1 MDHSPPGFSCHEIF
15 QSRILWVAISFSR
28 RSSWPRDR
36 TCGSCHVSCIAG
48 RIFTAEPLGKPAQ
61 LGHGN
66 STAVLFSCM
75 DICFSVYQTQSHR
88 KFSMGLS
95 ETTWGNLNSIQ
106 SDVDPKQ
113 VEHFPLVCFCRL
125 EEHQPIF
132 SKNPACSLCC
142 REKENRIM
150 NARGLSPCS
159 KNRLVPA

>member
-1 MDHSPPGFSCHEIF
+1 MTPWTIALQASLAMRFSSQEYCGLPFPSPEDLLGQGI
-15 QSRILWVAISFSR
+15 
-28 RSSWPRDR
+28 
-36 TCGSCHVSCIAG
+36 VSCIAG